1 MTRKEFFIEY
11 YRRTDEKFADEMI
24 GSSESRERAWRKGQS
39 NTSKSQRIMYIV
51 LQYLVLLGC
60 LIFLLTG
67 MEWWRIVIPFLILH
81 LPTVYITDFSLLK
94 IELLYRIY
102 RKNTV
107 YSRLLH
113 DIFLGRYDDFLK
125 DLRRATKSKV
135 SGYVCV
141 QWQNPKFYAKF
152 RAVCRKPSEE
162 VFLTFSPRKV
172 KIRANSRTVIICDRS
187 LSREQLIHEIASA
200 VNTIRGK

>member
-1 MTRKEFFIEY
+1 MTRKAFFIEY
-11 YRRTDEKFADEMI
+11 YHRTDEKFADEMI
-24 GSSESRERAWRKGQS
+24 GGRESRERAGRKGQG

-51 LQYLVLLGC
+51 LQYLILLGC
-60 LIFLLTG
+60 LIFLFTG

-125 DLRRATKSKV
+125 DLRRATKHKV
-135 SGYVCV
+135 SGYTHLHG
-141 QWQNPKFYAKF
+141 NKFYAKF
-152 RAVCRKPSEE
+152 RAVCKNRSEE
-162 VFLTFSPRKV
+162 VVFTLSPRKV
-172 KIRANSRTVIICDRS
+172 KIRANSRTVIIRDRS
-187 LSREQLIHEIASA
+187 LSRTDLIHEIASV
-200 VNTIRGK
+200 VNTVKRK